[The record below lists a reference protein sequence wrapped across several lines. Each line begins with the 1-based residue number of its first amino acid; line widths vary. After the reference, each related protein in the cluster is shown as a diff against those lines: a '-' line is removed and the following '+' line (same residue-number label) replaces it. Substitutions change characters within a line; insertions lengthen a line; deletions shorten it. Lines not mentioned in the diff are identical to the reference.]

1 MKRLTL
7 FFSLIIFISCQNSQE
22 TKVKN
27 NSTLQSELTKAIA
40 NSAWTYIDFDNNLS
54 TIIDFSNNN
63 ELSLSAFR
71 GVSGPSVLNL
81 KGNWHIEDDYIS
93 VTYDNVE
100 TKNKW
105 IISEDFS
112 SITNNLGVKYLVVK
126 RKKVINLNLEEL
138 KRKYQFT
145 NSKKI
150 TDYSKPQ
157 SVDKEIGP
165 DYGLQKA
172 LKIIGNR
179 FEGECKVGNVY
190 GSSIIEIDQKKV
202 SVNYSAMGYS
212 ATERGVLE
220 NLELKDDG
228 ENNTYRISG
237 NWNNQDA
244 GDGIFRL
251 EVYGTDKPNT
261 VYLAI
266 EGRSWKYYSNIKLSD
281 EDFEKF
287 IAIFLKKSQNDQKNN
302 LKINK
307 TLLPQSIDYDGK
319 PDLEYTINNEIIALD
334 SYDENDSEGSYIR
347 MKLNDKEVILKMQ
360 KQHSSKAR
368 RVYSNSDYVVTF
380 DGIIYGKCAGE
391 GAQYLTGK
399 LLIQTVSEQNT
410 VMYKGADNIYSS
422 KECKDMG
429 NG

>member
-266 EGRSWKYYSNIKLSD
+266 EGSSWKYYSNIKLSD

-302 LKINK
+302 LKIDKSPLTNAK
-307 TLLPQSIDYDGK
+307 EESVPTV
-319 PDLEYTINNEIIALD
+319 EIIV
-334 SYDENDSEGSYIR
+334 ND
-347 MKLNDKEVILKMQ
+347 D
-360 KQHSSKAR
+360 
-368 RVYSNSDYVVTF
+368 
-380 DGIIYGKCAGE
+380 
-391 GAQYLTGK
+391 
-399 LLIQTVSEQNT
+399 NT
-410 VMYKGADNIYSS
+410 EYFICM
-422 KECKDMG
+422 
-429 NG
+429 